1 MLVISRKENEVIS
14 IEPAAGLDP
23 SLTLRDAFSRGPI
36 VVRLVQ
42 VGGRRVRLAID
53 GPPELRVWRGPCP
66 NDSEGEDPS
75 GATR

>member
-36 VVRLVQ
+36 VVRLVR

-66 NDSEGEDPS
+66 EGREGEESP
-75 GATR
+75 GAPQ

>member
-23 SLTLRDAFSRGPI
+23 SLTLRDAFSSGPI
-36 VVRLVQ
+36 VVRLVR

-53 GPPELRVWRGPCP
+53 GPSELRVWRGPCP
-66 NDSEGEDPS
+66 DGKEGEEPS
-75 GATR
+75 GVSQ

>member
-36 VVRLVQ
+36 VVRLVR

-66 NDSEGEDPS
+66 GDNESEDPS

>member
-36 VVRLVQ
+36 VVRLIR
-42 VGGRRVRLAID
+42 VGGSRVRLAID

-66 NDSEGEDPS
+66 DGKEGDAPS
-75 GATR
+75 GETQ